1 MEDLKLYEIQ
11 QGMIDTLDIFLES
24 EGSDLDQKNYSE
36 IMLFLRDELKN
47 KSSSLL
53 KYIQDLQAKS
63 KIAKEESDRL
73 LKLSR
78 ARLNKAERLKSYLVS
93 TLQALEMKKIETDLG
108 SYGLRRSPAVDV
120 YDMAAL
126 PDEFIRVTEERKADK
141 EKIKEYIKANGEL
154 KGARIVDNYSLQ
166 IRWYKN

>member
-1 MEDLKLYEIQ
+1 MEGMKLYEIQ

-24 EGSDLDQKNYSE
+24 DGNDLDKENYSE

-53 KYIQDLQAKS
+53 QYIQNLQVLNKS
-63 KIAKEESDRL
+63 AKEEAERL
-73 LKLSR
+73 QKLIKTRS
-78 ARLNKAERLKSYLVS
+78 NKIERLKSYLVA
-93 TLQALEMKKIETDLG
+93 TLQVLETKKIETDLG
-108 SYGLRRSPAVDV
+108 SYGLRRSSAVDV
-120 YDMAAL
+120 YDMAVL
-126 PDEFIRVTEERKADK
+126 PDEFVRVTEERKADK

-166 IRWYKN
+166 IR

>member
-1 MEDLKLYEIQ
+1 MEGMKLYEIS

-24 EGSDLDQKNYSE
+24 NGNDLDKENYSE

-166 IRWYKN
+166 IR

>member
-1 MEDLKLYEIQ
+1 MEGMKLYEIQ

-24 EGSDLDQKNYSE
+24 DGNDLDKENYSE

-53 KYIQDLQAKS
+53 KYIQELQAKS

-73 LKLSR
+73 LKLSKV
-78 ARLNKAERLKSYLVS
+78 RLNKAERLKSYLVS
-93 TLQALEMKKIETDLG
+93 TLQTLEMKKIETDLG

-166 IRWYKN
+166 IR

>member
-1 MEDLKLYEIQ
+1 MEGMKLYEIS

-24 EGSDLDQKNYSE
+24 DRNDLDKENYSE

-73 LKLSR
+73 LKLSK

-93 TLQALEMKKIETDLG
+93 TLQTLEMKKIETDLG
-108 SYGLRRSPAVDV
+108 SYGLRRSSAVDI

-166 IRWYKN
+166 IR

>member
-1 MEDLKLYEIQ
+1 MEGMKLYEIS

-24 EGSDLDQKNYSE
+24 DGNDLDKENYSE

-78 ARLNKAERLKSYLVS
+78 VRLNKAERLKSYLVS

-108 SYGLRRSPAVDV
+108 SYGLRRSSAVDV
-120 YDMAAL
+120 YDMTAL

-166 IRWYKN
+166 IR

>member
-1 MEDLKLYEIQ
+1 MEGMKLYEIS

-24 EGSDLDQKNYSE
+24 DGNDLDKENYSE

-73 LKLSR
+73 LKLSK
-78 ARLNKAERLKSYLVS
+78 ARLNKAERLKNYLVS

-108 SYGLRRSPAVDV
+108 SYGLRRSPAVDI

-166 IRWYKN
+166 IR

>member
-1 MEDLKLYEIQ
+1 MEGMKLYEIS

-24 EGSDLDQKNYSE
+24 DGNDLDKENYSE

-63 KIAKEESDRL
+63 KVAKEEADRL
-73 LKLSR
+73 LKLSK

-108 SYGLRRSPAVDV
+108 SYGLRRSSAVDI
-120 YDMAAL
+120 YDMTAL

-166 IRWYKN
+166 IR

>member
-1 MEDLKLYEIQ
+1 MEGLKLYEIS

-24 EGSDLDQKNYSE
+24 DGNDLDKENYSE
-36 IMLFLRDELKN
+36 IMLFLRNELKN

-73 LKLSR
+73 LKLSK
-78 ARLNKAERLKSYLVS
+78 ARLNKAERLKNYLVS
-93 TLQALEMKKIETDLG
+93 TLQSLEMKKIETDLG

-166 IRWYKN
+166 IR

>member
-1 MEDLKLYEIQ
+1 MERMKLYEIQ

-24 EGSDLDQKNYSE
+24 DGNDLDKENYSE

-73 LKLSR
+73 LKLSKV
-78 ARLNKAERLKSYLVS
+78 RLNKAERLKSYLVS

-108 SYGLRRSPAVDV
+108 SYGLRRSSAVDV
-120 YDMAAL
+120 YDMTAL
-126 PDEFIRVTEERKADK
+126 PEEFVRVTEERKADK

-166 IRWYKN
+166 IR